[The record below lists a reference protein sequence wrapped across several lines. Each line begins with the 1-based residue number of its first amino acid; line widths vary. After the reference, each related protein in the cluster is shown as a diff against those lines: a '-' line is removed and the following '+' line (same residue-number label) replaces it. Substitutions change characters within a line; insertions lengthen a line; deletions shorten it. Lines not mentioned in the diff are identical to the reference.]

1 MPKVKTKRF
10 YWKGTLV
17 SEAIYNLRLKQ
28 HEAGKNLRN
37 VYGTKNLKSNLKVE
51 EKEYRNSKHANL
63 KDEGYKIVNI
73 ETIAHQL
80 ICKKCK
86 NILSLF
92 DTTCSIPSRLGTTY
106 YVTYRQC
113 KHSNDVLTDKY
124 HPMDKLDKLTFNS
137 NTAAVIG

>member
-51 EKEYRNSKHANL
+51 EKEYRNSKHADL

-73 ETIAHQL
+73 ENIAHQL
-80 ICKKCK
+80 ICKKFHLDSAQRTMLLVASVNIPMMYLLIIITPWK
-86 NILSLF
+86 N
-92 DTTCSIPSRLGTTY
+92 R
-106 YVTYRQC
+106 
-113 KHSNDVLTDKY
+113 SN
-124 HPMDKLDKLTFNS
+124 
-137 NTAAVIG
+137 